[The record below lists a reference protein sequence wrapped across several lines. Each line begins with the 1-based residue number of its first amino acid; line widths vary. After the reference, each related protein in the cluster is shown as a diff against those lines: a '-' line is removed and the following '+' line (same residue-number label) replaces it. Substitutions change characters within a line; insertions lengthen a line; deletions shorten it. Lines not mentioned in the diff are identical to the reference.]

1 MSVKKQGFRRT
12 FNRKD
17 YACMPGTFIGA
28 ASGIAHMAASRFR
41 TTVYQLRANVV
52 CRDGMEKAY
61 SRLIDVVL
69 RFAGK
74 SVKAPL
80 PAEAEQHLSF
90 EITDDDFHCECRSIP
105 ERLLWTVSFFF
116 TEKNKVTWIYN
127 VSMVRKEDKL
137 LFGLKIETS
146 PKADVRPMQSD
157 LPLLKALL
165 DTGLLALGKT
175 LADNFLPIN
184 TPEEVDRLVELLQ
197 DKNRTMPVIAV
208 SETNSNSQYQ
218 PSYLIN
224 AEYLAKQVKGFAIV
238 ARLTRNAT
246 FALSDRVS
254 KAWSVFDGATRTY
267 YPMVDFENGFPP
279 HHPCNL
285 KDKIKYWVYKEKHG
299 PDAHLEFLIEVAHQ
313 AVAKNW
319 TDWRGLYFVEDAKIL
334 DTELAF
340 AQDRNE
346 ANSPEREQNMQNH
359 IVALQQKLQSA
370 QEENEQWLNELME
383 ATEATDYYKQENA
396 ALRMRLNALLA
407 HMDRQDADAL
417 SADVPIPA
425 SFDEMRSWVKTYL
438 AGQLLLHPRAER
450 ALNKAVYEDVASV
463 YRALLILANEY
474 RDSRMGTGSDQAFKE
489 ALAQNGMEIGGS
501 IDKCRAGQEGDAYY
515 VNYPIGTANREFL
528 QFHLT
533 KGTCREDRY
542 CMRIYFFW
550 DDDTHQVVVGWLPS
564 HLNNRIS

>member
-1 MSVKKQGFRRT
+1 MLVKKQGFRRN

-17 YACMPGTFIGA
+17 YACMPGTFAGA
-28 ASGIAHMAASRFR
+28 ASGISHMVASRFR

-52 CRDGMEKAY
+52 CKDGMEEAY

-74 SVKAPL
+74 SIRASL
-80 PAEAEQHLSF
+80 PEEAEKHRSF
-90 EITDDDFHCECRSIP
+90 EITDDDSHCECVSIP
-105 ERLLWTVSFFF
+105 KRLLWTVSFFF
-116 TEKNKVTWIYN
+116 TEKNKVTWFYN
-127 VSMVRKEDKL
+127 VSMIRDGDKL
-137 LFGLKIETS
+137 LFGLKIEVS
-146 PKADVRPMQSD
+146 PKTDVRPLQSD
-157 LPLLKALL
+157 LPLLRALL
-165 DTGLLALGKT
+165 DTDLLALGKT
-175 LADNFLPIN
+175 LADNFLPVC
-184 TPEEVDRLVELLQ
+184 TQEDVDRLVELLQ

-208 SETNSNSQYQ
+208 SETNPGTQYQ

-246 FALSDRVS
+246 FALSGRVG

-285 KDKIKYWVYKEKHG
+285 KDKIKYWVYKGEYG
-299 PDAHLEFLIEVAHQ
+299 PNAHLEFLIDVAFQ

-319 TDWRGLYFVEDAKIL
+319 TDWRGLYFVADARVL
-334 DTELAF
+334 VAELAIE
-340 AQDRNE
+340 QDQYE
-346 ANSPEREQNMQNH
+346 ANSPERERNMQNH
-359 IVALQQKLQSA
+359 IAALQQKLQSA
-370 QEENEQWLNELME
+370 REENDQWLNELME
-383 ATEATDYYKQENA
+383 ASEVAEYYKQENA
-396 ALRMRLNALLA
+396 ALRMRLNALMA
-407 HMDRQDADAL
+407 HMGRQNADTL
-417 SADVPIPA
+417 SAEVSIPA
-425 SFDEMRSWVKTYL
+425 RFDEMRSWVKTNL
-438 AGQLLLHPRAER
+438 AGQLILHPRAER
-450 ALNKAVYEDVASV
+450 ALNKAEYEDVASV

-474 RDSRMGTGSDQAFKE
+474 RDSRMGTGSDKAFKE
-489 ALAQNGMEIGGS
+489 ALAQYGMEMGGS

-515 VNYPIGTANREFL
+515 VNYPIGTTNREFL
-528 QFHLT
+528 QFHLV
-533 KGTCREDRY
+533 KGTRREDRY